1 MQHYHRQGSV
11 DLLVVILILVVAVT
25 LLLLLERPPE
35 YSLARAAACKA
46 NLKGIGCAM
55 LAYQEITGSLPLIKP
70 YEAVPNGTNSAPT
83 EANQTDY
90 KLGDPRAPEDEMTW
104 EILGDQAMQNVWLSV
119 AKGYVDER
127 LFKCPGDTDWQPRD
141 AAGRYGWTDPHQY
154 SYGMHWPYAT
164 DADGNGNPAPLS
176 TDTYR
181 LGVAIFADQNPGG
194 PVGGSRSP
202 SNHPRAGTNYVFADG
217 TVRASRDGTSTFG
230 HDEIYT
236 NEDGLADGLPQ
247 SENDT
252 SIALSG
258 R

>member
-1 MQHYHRQGSV
+1 
-11 DLLVVILILVVAVT
+11 
-25 LLLLLERPPE
+25 
-35 YSLARAAACKA
+35 
-46 NLKGIGCAM
+46 
-55 LAYQEITGSLPLIKP
+55 
-70 YEAVPNGTNSAPT
+70 
-83 EANQTDY
+83 
-90 KLGDPRAPEDEMTW
+90 
-104 EILGDQAMQNVWLSV
+104 MQNVWLSV

-236 NEDGLADGLPQ
+236 NEDGLAGGLPQ